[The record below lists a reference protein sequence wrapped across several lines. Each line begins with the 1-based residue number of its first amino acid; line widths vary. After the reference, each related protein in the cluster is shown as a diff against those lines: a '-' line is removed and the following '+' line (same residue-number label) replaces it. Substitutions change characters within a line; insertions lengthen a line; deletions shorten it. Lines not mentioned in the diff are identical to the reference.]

1 MPETTRFS
9 APYPAPYPAPGVRQL
24 GAVNTLGIWTL
35 YKKEVRRFL
44 KVYWQTVAAPVITTL
59 LFISVFMLALGKDR
73 AAVDNIPYHLFLVPG
88 LIMMSVM
95 TNAFAN
101 TSSSIMVA
109 KIQGNIVDVLMPPLG
124 ASELTFAF
132 AMGGVTRGV
141 FVATAAGFLIFLILP
156 LSIAHWAA
164 AIYFVFASSLLMAL
178 LGILGGIWA
187 EKFDHMSAVSNFV
200 ITPLAFLSGTF
211 YSIDRLPDPF
221 RTLAGYNPFFYMI
234 DGFRYGILGRSDG
247 NVMVGAIVI
256 ATLCLLLWIAAW
268 WAFRSGWRIKS

>member
-1 MPETTRFS
+1 MTDP
-9 APYPAPYPAPGVRQL
+9 AVYPPPGERRL
-24 GAVNTLGIWTL
+24 GAVNTIGIWTL

-59 LFISVFMLALGKDR
+59 LFISVFMLALGRDR
-73 AAVDNIPYHLFLVPG
+73 AAVDDIPYHLFLVPG

-132 AMGGVTRGV
+132 AMGGVTRGL
-141 FVATAAGFLIFLILP
+141 FVAVAAGLLILLIFP
-156 LSIAHWAA
+156 LSIAHWGAMIFFA
-164 AIYFVFASSLLMAL
+164 LASSLLMAL
-178 LGILGGIWA
+178 LGILGGMWA
-187 EKFDHMSAVSNFV
+187 EKFDHMSAVTNFI

-211 YSIDRLPDPF
+211 YSIERLPEPF
-221 RTLAGYNPFFYMI
+221 LTLAGYNPFFYMI
-234 DGFRYGILGRSDG
+234 DGFRYGVLGRSDG
-247 NVMVGAIVI
+247 NVVLGAVVI
-256 ATLCLLLWIAAW
+256 SALCAALWLATWR
-268 WAFRSGWRIKS
+268 AFSIGWRIKS